1 MDFPSIHEAM
11 CMSARFL
18 GPHGRRSI
26 PTRRGPIASARC
38 RSSKRWAESRAN
50 LRETTMRAV
59 WYDRQGAADEVLVCG
74 ELPTPDAGH
83 GEVRVR
89 LEASGVN
96 PSDTYRRRGPP
107 AMEYP
112 RVVTNS

>member
-1 MDFPSIHEAM
+1 
-11 CMSARFL
+11 
-18 GPHGRRSI
+18 
-26 PTRRGPIASARC
+26 
-38 RSSKRWAESRAN
+38 
-50 LRETTMRAV
+50 MRAV
-59 WYDRQGAADEVLVCG
+59 WYDRQGAADKVLVCG

-83 GEVRVR
+83 GEVRVK

-112 RVVTNS
+112 KGHHQQRRRGGYRSGGTGRGPTPAR